1 MNRTST
7 SQAALA
13 AGIVFSILWPSAST
27 ATKIALAG
35 SQPFNICFVR
45 FTCAGIIMVI
55 ISHAV
60 LRLRLPRGLEWRR
73 IAIYG
78 LLANTLYLSLYV
90 LAMQQVSAGLGALS
104 VAIAPIVIN
113 LGTAVL
119 ERRRP
124 GAVTLLSL
132 LVCLAGVALAALPLL
147 RNAMATP
154 AGLGILLVAVIIYSM
169 SVIYFARTDWNDLS
183 LLTISGWQI
192 LFGALFIFPLVAW
205 TFRPAA
211 NHWVASTW
219 ASVLWLAIVVSI
231 VAVRLWLWL
240 VKVDAARSSYW
251 LFLCPVFGFLVSNVF
266 THEQITGYTLGGMA
280 MVIAGIWWEHQKKR
294 VRGC

>member
-1 MNRTST
+1 
-7 SQAALA
+7 
-13 AGIVFSILWPSAST
+13 
-27 ATKIALAG
+27 
-35 SQPFNICFVR
+35 
-45 FTCAGIIMVI
+45 MVI

-192 LFGALFIFPLVAW
+192 LFGALFIFPLMAL

>member
-60 LRLRLPRGLEWRR
+60 LRLRLPHGLEWRR

-192 LFGALFIFPLVAW
+192 LFGALFIFPLVAL

-211 NHWVASTW
+211 NHWAASTW

-280 MVIAGIWWEHQKKR
+280 MVIAGIWWEHQKS
-294 VRGC
+294 G

>member
-1 MNRTST
+1 
-7 SQAALA
+7 
-13 AGIVFSILWPSAST
+13 WPSAST

-60 LRLRLPRGLEWRR
+60 LRLRLPRGREWRS